1 MQDTK
6 PDQQRVE
13 IGSAGH
19 RARADAEPTQVQSS
33 SRCRAPADAELQ
45 QMQIQIQIQRI
56 KIAASHP
63 PGIQLACPG
72 GQWRSLDRC
81 QLREK
86 LPRKRSSSRI
96 SAARDQSRVRGRPNG
111 LRSGSCLRAALRI
124 WTPIHSD
131 ADISSRFAI
140 SFSSSAS
147 STVNEIVT
155 GRHGNCVRLAIA

>member
-6 PDQQRVE
+6 PDQQRVD

-19 RARADAEPTQVQSS
+19 RAQAGTDLKQVQTRPADKDRGITSAQDPARLSGESIAS
-33 SRCRAPADAELQ
+33 SRPLSAQ
-45 QMQIQIQIQRI
+45 
-56 KIAASHP
+56 
-63 PGIQLACPG
+63 G
-72 GQWRSLDRC
+72 
-81 QLREK
+81 K
-86 LPRKRSSSRI
+86 LPRKRSSRRI

-111 LRSGSCLRAALRI
+111 FRSGNCFRAALRI
-124 WTPIHSD
+124 WTPIHSE

-155 GRHGNCVRLAIA
+155 GRQGNCVLLAIA